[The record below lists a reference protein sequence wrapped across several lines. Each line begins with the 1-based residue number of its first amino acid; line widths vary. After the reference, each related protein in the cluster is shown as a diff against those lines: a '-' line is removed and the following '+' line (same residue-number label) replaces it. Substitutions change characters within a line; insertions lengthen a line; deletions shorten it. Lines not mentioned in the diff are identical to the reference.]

1 MPRHEDQSLIL
12 VVDDHIPAAEMVS
25 HLFKLRGYETMCAF
39 GGEEALEKAQQH
51 LPDLILLDVM
61 MPGMDGYGV
70 VRQIRLDPQLKAILL
85 IAVTAYAMVGDR
97 DKVLAAGF
105 NGYIPKPI
113 NPEIFVGQVE
123 AFLPSEKRSGPSKP
137 SNLES

>member
-25 HLFKLRGYETMCAF
+25 HLFTMRGYETMCAF

-61 MPGMDGYGV
+61 MPGMDGYQV
-70 VRQIRLDPQLKAILL
+70 LEALRENPVTNKIPIIFIRWLSGIGS
-85 IAVTAYAMVGDR
+85 IARKSRHQQNSRYLYHSAWRG
-97 DKVLAAGF
+97 
-105 NGYIPKPI
+105 
-113 NPEIFVGQVE
+113 
-123 AFLPSEKRSGPSKP
+123 
-137 SNLES
+137 